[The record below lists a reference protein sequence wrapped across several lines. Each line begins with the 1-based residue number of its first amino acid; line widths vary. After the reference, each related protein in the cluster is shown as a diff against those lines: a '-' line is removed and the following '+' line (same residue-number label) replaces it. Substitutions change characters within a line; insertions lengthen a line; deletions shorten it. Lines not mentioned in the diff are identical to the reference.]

1 MIGLS
6 YGSNPEVDIMMPI
19 LFPPFKVGEILM
31 AFRGI
36 SVLESMS
43 WDYASG
49 PLTSSYRVCHVQ
61 ILLATLVS
69 QTPKGSA

>member
-6 YGSNPEVDIMMPI
+6 YGINPEVNIMMPI

-31 AFRGI
+31 AFKGI

-43 WDYASG
+43 
-49 PLTSSYRVCHVQ
+49 
-61 ILLATLVS
+61 
-69 QTPKGSA
+69 